1 MSLKHLFL
9 VLFCIAFLKL
19 GAQDVWSLND
29 CVTYAL
35 ENNLQLNDFEL
46 TEASNKESYRQS
58 VRNLLPNVNGF
69 ADYNVRFGRQINPDD
84 NSIVNT
90 DIFSNN
96 YSLSASFDVFQGF
109 QKLNSIK
116 ASKFLYRA
124 TKEESLQQKYLLAF
138 SVMRAFYD
146 IQFIEGLI
154 TISEEQVTI
163 SKTNY
168 DLVKKQIEVG
178 LMAGADLYEAESLL
192 LADELALTQNQN
204 RLAAAKLA
212 LLQAMNLK
220 GETDI
225 QIQPELEKTEN
236 STEEQLTT
244 ETVFGTA
251 LGFIPLIKAADF
263 RVKAAR
269 KQLAVA
275 RGNLYPSLS
284 LQGGY
289 ATGFFETITDSLGV
303 TIPFRTQFRDNTN
316 EFIGVSLNIPISN
329 AWSGRSRIKQQKIE
343 LARARNNAKIQEQ
356 ELYQL
361 IQQLVQENNAL
372 NTEVRQTER
381 RSKSQEL
388 AFSIAQKRYEKGLVN
403 AIELGRAKTLFA
415 TAQNEHLQVQLR
427 LLVNKGTLDFYNHLP
442 VFNINQQ

>member
-9 VLFCIAFLKL
+9 VLFCLGCLRL
-19 GAQDVWSLND
+19 GAQEVWSLED
-29 CVTYAL
+29 CVAYAL

-46 TEASNKESYRQS
+46 TEASNKENYRQS

-96 YSLSASFDVFQGF
+96 YSISASFDVFQGF
-109 QKLNSIK
+109 QKINSIK
-116 ASKFLYRA
+116 ASKLLYKA

-154 TISEEQVTI
+154 TISEEQVAI
-163 SKTNY
+163 SNTNY
-168 DLVKKQIEVG
+168 NLVKKQIEVG

-192 LADELALTQNQN
+192 LADELVLTQNQN
-204 RLAAAKLA
+204 RLAAAKLV
-212 LLQAMNLK
+212 LVQAMNLK

-225 QIQPELEKTEN
+225 QIQPELEKKE
-236 STEEQLTT
+236 SIADEEISSDAI
-244 ETVFGTA
+244 FGTA
-251 LGFIPLIKAADF
+251 LNFIPLIKASEL
-263 RVKAAR
+263 RVKAAK
-269 KQLAVA
+269 KQLAVV
-275 RGNLYPSLS
+275 RGDLYPSLS

-289 ATGFFETITDSLGV
+289 ATGFFETITDTLGV

-329 AWSGRSRIKQQKIE
+329 AWSGRSRVKQQKIA
-343 LARARNNAKIQEQ
+343 LSRARNNAKIQEQ

-361 IQQLVQENNAL
+361 IQQLVQEYSAL
-372 NTEVRQTER
+372 HTEVQQTER
-381 RSKSQEL
+381 RSRAQEL

-427 LLVNKGTLDFYNHLP
+427 LQVNKGTLDFYNNLP
-442 VFNINQQ
+442 VFNINRQ